1 MATLATM
8 KLLATLTASIGLLL
22 LAQSASAQLSV
33 IAEGA
38 QARPGWTR
46 NCTALN
52 RKYPH
57 GVGRQRAR
65 DKTSDTPVT
74 TFRRSTA
81 LYNIAMRWNRGL
93 DRDKDGIACEKR

>member
-1 MATLATM
+1 MRHVLAFVAALGFLSGGSATAANGPSTV
-8 KLLATLTASIGLLL
+8 
-22 LAQSASAQLSV
+22 SAGDQ
-33 IAEGA
+33 
-38 QARPGWTR
+38 QRQPPWTR

-57 GVGRQRAR
+57 GVGRRRAR

-81 LYNIAMRWNRGL
+81 LYSIAMRWNKRL
-93 DRDKDGIACEKR
+93 DRDKDGIACEKK